1 LSIDFLV
8 PFGYYN
14 SGLSAQQKRKEKLN
28 MALLG
33 KLVTIIDLDSEWFAI
48 QGVIRGYDGDSYL
61 IRFRSGQKVIF
72 SRKQFAIPGME
83 G

>member
-1 LSIDFLV
+1 
-8 PFGYYN
+8 
-14 SGLSAQQKRKEKLN
+14 

-33 KLVTIIDLDSEWFAI
+33 KLVTIIDAENDRFAT

-61 IRFRSGQKVIF
+61 IRFQSGEMVIF
-72 SRKQFAIPGME
+72 SRNQFAVPGME